1 MTPSLAPAEDSASSY
16 RFDSMGVDSLNSG
29 GDVSVAAT
37 NTTNVAANQDIWLS
51 WSHVSGAVKYRVY
64 VANVQSHPA
73 EGLVNVDHP
82 NITDDFHS
90 DGNENQAEDQV
101 SNWFDT
107 GESPIIN
114 ELESTVRV
122 QISTPNLYS
131 GNYMGDSELLVGE
144 SVKLVVTSIDVNGY
158 ESPIG
163 TTTPLSIT
171 DGKGPQLHT
180 IATTNGGGTGDS
192 ERNSSTVKRGL
203 TLTFNEPMKTTNGD
217 DNVTLTKVGNNIS
230 SITETGAWG
239 WTDRHTWA
247 DGDLEITFNVPTT
260 TLSEAVYG
268 AIARLKVAS
277 TSTFFTGD
285 KIAIMDNASTPALQ
299 TATVA
304 DIDTENNILILTG
317 NITPTTNS
325 ALANGANVL
334 LYDRQG

>member
-1 MTPSLAPAEDSASSY
+1 MLSSTELALLLLEVVVWVLTWPGRAFPLRMPCYIGSC
-16 RFDSMGVDSLNSG
+16 
-29 GDVSVAAT
+29 
-37 NTTNVAANQDIWLS
+37 
-51 WSHVSGAVKYRVY
+51 VSGAVKYRVY

-131 GNYMGDSELLVGE
+131 GNYMGDSELLAGE

-171 DGKGPQLHT
+171 DGKGPQHFQC
-180 IATTNGGGTGDS
+180 
-192 ERNSSTVKRGL
+192 VC
-203 TLTFNEPMKTTNGD
+203 
-217 DNVTLTKVGNNIS
+217 
-230 SITETGAWG
+230 
-239 WTDRHTWA
+239 
-247 DGDLEITFNVPTT
+247 
-260 TLSEAVYG
+260 LSC
-268 AIARLKVAS
+268 I
-277 TSTFFTGD
+277 
-285 KIAIMDNASTPALQ
+285 
-299 TATVA
+299 
-304 DIDTENNILILTG
+304 
-317 NITPTTNS
+317 
-325 ALANGANVL
+325 
-334 LYDRQG
+334 